1 MRNINYFCIVKYQG
15 VILISLIICFI
26 SLSIGEVNA
35 YNSSVQTGSLNNDK
49 RDSIEI
55 SLLTCSPGTEVY
67 SLYGHTAIR
76 YTDYRKG
83 IDVAINY
90 GMFSF
95 KKPFFILRFIFGL
108 TDYEMGIIPFEH
120 FYNEYKYS
128 NRKVVQQVLNLT
140 TKEKEAIIHAIEKN
154 YLPENRI
161 YRYNYF
167 YDNCTTRARD
177 IIINNINGRVVFT
190 DERLSYPSF
199 RDLIHSFN
207 KNYPWARFGNDML
220 LGVKADKTTDIK
232 EYQFLPYNLKNMFDN
247 AIIENGDG
255 NARPL
260 IKQSFNIINNIPQNI
275 TQEYILRPN
284 TCAIIIL
291 CTIIIVILFEFLFQK
306 NLWPLDTFLMFSVG
320 CIGLILFIMLFS
332 QHPTTSTNLQ
342 ILLFNP
348 LPLLYIYRVTKNI
361 KNKRADKFWIYSTG
375 TIIIFFIAGIFQEYA
390 EGIYILALSLLIRC
404 IWRIIYQKIYNDK

>member
-1 MRNINYFCIVKYQG
+1 MRNINYFCIVKYQR
-15 VILISLIICFI
+15 VILISLIVCFI
-26 SLSIGEVNA
+26 SLSTSEVNA

-49 RDSIEI
+49 SDSIEI
-55 SLLTCSPGTEVY
+55 SLLTCSPGKEVY

-76 YTDYRKG
+76 YTDYGKG
-83 IDVAINY
+83 IDAAINY

-140 TKEKEAIIHAIEKN
+140 TKEKEAIIYAIEKN

-177 IIINNINGRVVFT
+177 IIVNNIGGKVVFT
-190 DERLSYPSF
+190 DKMTFYPSF
-199 RDLIHSFN
+199 RDMIHSFN
-207 KNYPWARFGNDML
+207 EDYPWARFGNDML

-232 EYQFLPYNLKNMFDN
+232 EYQFLPYNLKKDFDS
-247 AIIENGDG
+247 AVIENADG
-255 NARPL
+255 STRPL
-260 IKQSFNIINNIPQNI
+260 VKRSFNVINDMPQNV
-275 TQEYILRPN
+275 TQDFFLRPD
-284 TCAIIIL
+284 TCAVIILCIIIL
-291 CTIIIVILFEFLFQK
+291 ITLSEILFHK
-306 NLWPLDTFLMFSVG
+306 NLWFLDSFLMFAVG
-320 CIGLILFIMLFS
+320 CIGIIIFTMLFS

-348 LPLLYIYRVTKNI
+348 LPLLYMYKVTKNI
-361 KNKRADKFWIYSTG
+361 RNKKQDKFWIYATG
-375 TIIIFFIAGIFQEYA
+375 AIILFFIAGMFQKYA
-390 EGIYILALSLLIRC
+390 EGTYILALSLLIRC
-404 IWRIIYQKIYNDK
+404 IWRIIYQRKHNDK